1 MRSSKF
7 IFNIEMYQY
16 PTQRTTI
23 IVNTVL
29 HQTSQARQAR
39 QASEACDICEAGV
52 AYENINHVLI

>member
-1 MRSSKF
+1 
-7 IFNIEMYQY
+7 MYQY

-23 IVNTVL
+23 IVNTLL
-29 HQTSQARQAR
+29 HQTSQARQARQAR